1 MKIISFNVG
10 TTHLMHFNQKII
22 HPTGETV
29 QNKNNRAKLIKF
41 NILSSVNNENAD
53 ILCIQE
59 GFNEVLPPKYSN
71 LTKINF
77 YEVKHGFIGGYNSSF
92 LATYVNP
99 EKFMFNEDNNFDRE
113 YKENYGNHPCRTQI
127 FILTEINT
135 NKNTVLVNFHGVGS
149 PDTSIRIILLRF
161 LSNYLKRVYNNNDVV
176 IVGDINTNLR
186 IRNGNQDEIVFARV
200 LRNVFFN
207 DFDIFPKDD
216 KKKSSYHRFIRED
229 DNSFTDKLPQFRYD
243 CLDYCLVKKDM
254 KKEVIVKRIPK
265 NFIGKEVPY
274 KLDINNT
281 IKPNFDEFP
290 SDHTLN
296 IYNIKNKKNSS
307 MSKVRRIKS
316 KQSKKAR
323 STSNSRK
330 SSRNSKRKTKSR
342 RVSF

>member
-10 TTHLMHFNQKII
+10 TTHLMHFNQRKVT
-22 HPTGETV
+22 PTGETT

-41 NILSSVNNENAD
+41 NILSSVNKENAD

-59 GFNEVLPPKYSN
+59 GFNEVLPLNYFN
-71 LTKINF
+71 LAKVNI
-77 YEVKHGFIGGYNSSF
+77 YEVKHGRIGEHNSSF
-92 LATYVNP
+92 LATYVNL
-99 EKFMFNEDNNFDRE
+99 EKFMVYEDTNFNTE
-113 YKENYGNHPCRTQI
+113 YQQKYGNFPCRTQI
-127 FILTEINT
+127 FILIERIT

-149 PDTSIRIILLRF
+149 PDTAIRIILLSF
-161 LSNYLKRVYNNNDVV
+161 LSDYLKRTYNNNDVV
-176 IVGDINTNLR
+176 IVGDINTNLQMR
-186 IRNGNQDEIVFARV
+186 HGNRDEIIFARV

-229 DNSFTDKLPQFRYD
+229 DNSFTDKLPQNRYD

-265 NFIGKEVPY
+265 NFVGKEVPY
-274 KLDINNT
+274 KLDINNNT

-296 IYNIKNKKNSS
+296 IYHIKNKKNSS
-307 MSKVRRIKS
+307 LSNPRRIKS

-330 SSRNSKRKTKSR
+330 SKRKTKSKTK
-342 RVSF
+342 SF